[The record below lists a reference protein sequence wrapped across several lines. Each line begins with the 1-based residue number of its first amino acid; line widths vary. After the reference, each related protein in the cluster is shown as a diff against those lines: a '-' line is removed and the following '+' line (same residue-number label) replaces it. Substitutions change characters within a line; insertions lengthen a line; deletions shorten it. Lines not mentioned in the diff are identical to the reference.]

1 MHLGHPVSVSCF
13 FSCSTWRRWRCVNIS
28 TESTGGS
35 DNENGALDNENGAL
49 DIQKGALDNENGALD
64 NENGAVEWP

>member
-35 DNENGALDNENGAL
+35 DNENGALDNENGA
-49 DIQKGALDNENGALD
+49 
-64 NENGAVEWP
+64 VEWP